1 MLDIS
6 KTEKSTLENYFDV
19 DKYIKENNLSAFLI
33 KLDDLITSVGFDD
46 DYELTKEGRKLQD
59 IYDSIYLKNK
69 EHVK

>member
-6 KTEKSTLENYFDV
+6 KVEKATLENYFDV
-19 DKYIKENNLSAFLI
+19 DKYIGENNLSAFLI

-69 EHVK
+69 

>member
-6 KTEKSTLENYFDV
+6 KIEKSTLENYFDV
-19 DKYIKENNLSAFLI
+19 DKYIRENNLSAFLI

-69 EHVK
+69 

>member
-19 DKYIKENNLSAFLI
+19 DKYIRENNLSAFLI

-69 EHVK
+69 

>member
-69 EHVK
+69 